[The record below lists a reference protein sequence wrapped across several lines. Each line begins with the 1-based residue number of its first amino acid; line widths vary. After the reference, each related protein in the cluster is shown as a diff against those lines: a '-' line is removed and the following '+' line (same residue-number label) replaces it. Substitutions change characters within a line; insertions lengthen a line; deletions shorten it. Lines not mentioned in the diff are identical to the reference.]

1 MTIKQLRRAMEHFQL
16 ILDMHEWHLTVHYV
30 PQIDLAL
37 RYGNPAYALYGCCDI
52 DLANHKADISINRP
66 CDMKKLDQRPNVM
79 LTTLL
84 HEMGHVLFDPNST
97 LAGDTNFEL
106 ALDRFA
112 SCVVALHG

>member
-1 MTIKQLRRAMEHFQL
+1 MTIRQLRRAMEHYKI
-16 ILDMHEWHLTVHYV
+16 ILDMHEWTLTAEYV
-30 PQIDLAL
+30 PQINLAL
-37 RYGNPAYALYGCCDI
+37 RYDDPKYALYGCADI
-52 DLANHKADISINRP
+52 DLAHHKAHISINRP

-112 SCVVALHG
+112 ACIVGLHG